1 LALRPISKTAR
12 ARLLTAFWRMACGS
26 GLNGIGTGRPGDVPA
41 PVCFR
46 WHGRLNAE
54 CGNTVEPHWK
64 FQPLLGHV
72 VASKAGCHRGAL
84 RVAGAIYKRELAE
97 SMSRQR
103 SKQSYEYD
111 VALSFAGED
120 RPRAEEL
127 AKLLIKD
134 DVKVFYDEFLKAT
147 LWGKDLYQH
156 LARIYKERAQYCVVF
171 VSKAYVS
178 KNWTK
183 HELQHA
189 QARSFG
195 NDREYILPLRIDDTV
210 LPGLAP
216 TIGYLDIR
224 KTKIV
229 QVSAALLEKLGKKKT
244 SNSEEEI
251 RPADWAGEKVEY
263 NGTMVASFWPKR
275 IEAAQHK
282 PIFLVTRPFD
292 RIRYGKEEALQ
303 N

>member
-1 LALRPISKTAR
+1 
-12 ARLLTAFWRMACGS
+12 
-26 GLNGIGTGRPGDVPA
+26 
-41 PVCFR
+41 
-46 WHGRLNAE
+46 
-54 CGNTVEPHWK
+54 
-64 FQPLLGHV
+64 
-72 VASKAGCHRGAL
+72 
-84 RVAGAIYKRELAE
+84 
-97 SMSRQR
+97 
-103 SKQSYEYD
+103 
-111 VALSFAGED
+111 
-120 RPRAEEL
+120 
-127 AKLLIKD
+127 
-134 DVKVFYDEFLKAT
+134 VFYDEFLKAT

-156 LARIYKERAQYCVVF
+156 LARIYKDRAQYCVVF

-183 HELQHA
+183 HELRHA

-224 KTKIV
+224 KIKIV
-229 QVSAALLEKLGKKKT
+229 QVAAALLEKLGKKI
-244 SNSEEEI
+244 SNFEEEL

-263 NGTMVASFWPKR
+263 NGTMVASFWPKM

-292 RIRYGKEEALQ
+292 RIRYGKETDWKRYKIKPPPLCHDCATLIGQYHVSSCDMEQCPACDGQRISCGCQSRAISNDELRAWEEE
-303 N
+303 